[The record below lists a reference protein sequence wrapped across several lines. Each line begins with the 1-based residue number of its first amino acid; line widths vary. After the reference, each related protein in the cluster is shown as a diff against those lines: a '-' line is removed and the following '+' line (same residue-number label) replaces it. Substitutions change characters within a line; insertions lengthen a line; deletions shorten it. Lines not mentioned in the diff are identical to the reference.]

1 VLSVPGQPQ
10 QQPQQLQPQQLQP
23 QPAADTGQRPIT
35 SSAQPL
41 SRLNPVG
48 DSRGPR

>member
-10 QQPQQLQPQQLQP
+10 QQPQQLQLQP